1 MCFSSVKRPF
11 GRYRRSLWWEDV
23 YVWRAKRIRFTLETY
38 TFSSQDVYVLFGI
51 GIRLVWESYTSHFS
65 TLKGRPFERI
75 IRSSPENTLS
85 TCRLHR
91 QAKERIPKM
100 RYTTS
105 LQSKKECYNKR
116 SKNIFSSTTLIDLST
131 AITTFASVILKLMQ
145 YDEIYPPY
153 VSPTTRTI
161 FLRWERNSPKR
172 VQRSRQG
179 ILWFSALMGC
189 CRRPYRWS

>member
-1 MCFSSVKRPF
+1 MSPDCLPSPCRRRYTRAGECVFHPSKGRSVATVEAYGEKTYTF
-11 GRYRRSLWWEDV
+11 GGQNV
-23 YVWRAKRIRFTLETY
+23 YVSWPKRIRFTLETY

-75 IRSSPENTLS
+75 IRSSPENALS

-105 LQSKKECYNKR
+105 LQSKKEYYNKR

-131 AITTFASVILKLMQ
+131 ALTTFASVILKLMQ

-161 FLRWERNSPKR
+161 FLR
-172 VQRSRQG
+172 
-179 ILWFSALMGC
+179 
-189 CRRPYRWS
+189 

>member
-1 MCFSSVKRPF
+1 MSPDCLPSPCRRRYTRAGECVFHPSKGRSVATVEAYGEK
-11 GRYRRSLWWEDV
+11 
-23 YVWRAKRIRFTLETY
+23 TY

-161 FLRWERNSPKR
+161 FLR
-172 VQRSRQG
+172 
-179 ILWFSALMGC
+179 
-189 CRRPYRWS
+189 